1 MKSYIIAFDYKRY
14 GYMTTYYSVS
24 GMTYD
29 KSKAAIFNDL
39 KSAQYVYNKLLGG
52 RLKYF
57 KYVQDRSISIVEV

>member
-29 KSKAAIFNDL
+29 KSKATIFNNL
-39 KSAQYVYNKLLGG
+39 ESAQNAYNKLLGG
-52 RLKYF
+52 YAKHFQYL
-57 KYVQDRSISIVEV
+57 QDRSISIVEV